1 MFAAVL
7 TLFLLHDEG
16 WIDIQQLQFLCSNL
30 VFTNTPNHLRATKS
44 NQIFAV
50 FLWAD
55 SKVQLSSKC

>member
-16 WIDIQQLQFLCSNL
+16 WIDTQQLQFLCSNL